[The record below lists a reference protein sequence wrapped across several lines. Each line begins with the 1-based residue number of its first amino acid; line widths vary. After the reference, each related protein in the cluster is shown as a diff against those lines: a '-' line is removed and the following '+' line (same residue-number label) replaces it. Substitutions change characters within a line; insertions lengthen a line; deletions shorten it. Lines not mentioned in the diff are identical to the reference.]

1 MKDNMKKDLIL
12 CLSAL
17 MMLIIGISI
26 SSCSSS
32 DDEKD
37 NNTVITPIL
46 LVGEWSA
53 SHQNMN
59 PDYADTC
66 DMWAFSFKA
75 DGTGTSELGTHQF
88 RYELKD
94 NHIVLH
100 YQAQEN
106 ICFVQLDWEYE
117 IASVSKDRM
126 EWYLIDSNSGNRV
139 QYLVFYRQ

>member
-1 MKDNMKKDLIL
+1 MTTNMKKSFIL
-12 CLSAL
+12 CLGAML
-17 MMLIIGISI
+17 MLVFCM
-26 SSCSSS
+26 SSCSNS

-37 NNTVITPIL
+37 NNMVVSPML
-46 LVGEWSA
+46 LLGEWSA
-53 SHQNMN
+53 SHQSMN
-59 PDYADTC
+59 PDYGDTC

-75 DGTGTSELGTHQF
+75 DGTGTSVLYTHQF
-88 RYELKD
+88 RYELKGS
-94 NHIVLH
+94 HIVLH

>member
-1 MKDNMKKDLIL
+1 MKKDLIL

-32 DDEKD
+32 DDEKG
-37 NNTVITPIL
+37 NNTVISPML
-46 LVGEWSA
+46 LLGEWSA

-75 DGTGTSELGTHQF
+75 DGTGTSEIGTHQF
-88 RYELKD
+88 RYELKG

-100 YQAQEN
+100 YQANE
-106 ICFVQLDWEYE
+106 IFDDQLDLEYE
-117 IASVSKDRM
+117 IVSVSKDRM

-139 QYLVFYRQ
+139 HYLVFYRQ

>member
-1 MKDNMKKDLIL
+1 MKKNVIL
-12 CLSAL
+12 CLGAML
-17 MMLIIGISI
+17 MLVFCM
-26 SSCSSS
+26 SSCSNS

-37 NNTVITPIL
+37 NNMVVSPML
-46 LVGEWSA
+46 LLGEWSA

-75 DGTGTSELGTHQF
+75 DGTSTSELGTHQF

-106 ICFVQLDWEYE
+106 VCFVQLDFEYE

>member
-1 MKDNMKKDLIL
+1 MKKNLIF

-17 MMLIIGISI
+17 LMLVFGM
-26 SSCSSS
+26 SSCSS

-37 NNTVITPIL
+37 NNMVFNPML
-46 LVGEWSA
+46 LLGDWSA
-53 SHQNMN
+53 SHRNMN
-59 PDYADTC
+59 PDYADTG

-88 RYELKD
+88 RYELKGS
-94 NHIVLH
+94 HIVLH

>member
-1 MKDNMKKDLIL
+1 MKKNLIL
-12 CLSAL
+12 YLGAML
-17 MMLIIGISI
+17 MLVFCM
-26 SSCSSS
+26 SSCSNS

-37 NNTVITPIL
+37 NNMVVSPML
-46 LVGEWSA
+46 LLGEWSA
-53 SHQNMN
+53 SHQN

-88 RYELKD
+88 RYELKGS
-94 NHIVLH
+94 HIVLH

-126 EWYLIDSNSGNRV
+126 EWYLIDSHSGNRV

>member
-1 MKDNMKKDLIL
+1 MKKILIL
-12 CLSAL
+12 YLGAML
-17 MMLIIGISI
+17 MLVFCM
-26 SSCSSS
+26 SSCSNS

-37 NNTVITPIL
+37 NNMVVSPML
-46 LVGEWSA
+46 LLGEWSA
-53 SHQNMN
+53 SHQSMN
-59 PDYADTC
+59 PDYGDTC

-88 RYELKD
+88 RYELKGS
-94 NHIVLH
+94 HIVLH

-106 ICFVQLDWEYE
+106 ICFVQLDFEYE

-126 EWYLIDSNSGNRV
+126 EWYLIDTDSGNRV

>member
-1 MKDNMKKDLIL
+1 MKKNFIL
-12 CLSAL
+12 CLGAML
-17 MMLIIGISI
+17 MLIIGISI

-32 DDEKD
+32 DDEKG
-37 NNTVITPIL
+37 NNMVVSPML
-46 LVGEWSA
+46 LLGEWSA

-66 DMWAFSFKA
+66 DMWAFSFKT
-75 DGTGTSELGTHQF
+75 DGTGTSMLGTHQF
-88 RYELKD
+88 RYELKG

-100 YQAQEN
+100 YHAQEN
-106 ICFVQLDWEYE
+106 VCFVQLDFEYE

-126 EWYLIDSNSGNRV
+126 EWYLIDTDSGNRV

>member
-1 MKDNMKKDLIL
+1 MKKDLIF

-17 MMLIIGISI
+17 LMLAIGI

-106 ICFVQLDWEYE
+106 VCFVQLDFEYE

>member
-1 MKDNMKKDLIL
+1 MKKDLIL

-66 DMWAFSFKA
+66 DMWEFSFKA
-75 DGTGTSELGTHQF
+75 DGTGFVHCTQQF
-88 RYELKD
+88 RHRFGESRATPRVLSAISKSYLK
-94 NHIVLH
+94 
-100 YQAQEN
+100 
-106 ICFVQLDWEYE
+106 
-117 IASVSKDRM
+117 
-126 EWYLIDSNSGNRV
+126 
-139 QYLVFYRQ
+139 

>member
-1 MKDNMKKDLIL
+1 MKKDLIL

-88 RYELKD
+88 RYELKG

-100 YQAQEN
+100 YQANE
-106 ICFVQLDWEYE
+106 IFDDQLDFEYE

-126 EWYLIDSNSGNRV
+126 EWYLIDSDSGNRM
-139 QYLVFYRQ
+139 QHLVFYRQ

>member
-1 MKDNMKKDLIL
+1 MTTNMKKNLVL
-12 CLSAL
+12 CLGAML
-17 MMLIIGISI
+17 MLVFGI

-37 NNTVITPIL
+37 NNTVINPML
-46 LVGEWSA
+46 LLGDWSA
-53 SHQNMN
+53 SHQSMN
-59 PDYADTC
+59 PDYGDTC
-66 DMWAFSFKA
+66 DMWEFSFKA
-75 DGTGTSELGTHQF
+75 DGTGTSVLYTHQF

-106 ICFVQLDWEYE
+106 VCFVQLDWEYE

>member
-1 MKDNMKKDLIL
+1 MKKSFIL
-12 CLSAL
+12 CLGAML
-17 MMLIIGISI
+17 MLAIGI

-46 LVGEWSA
+46 LVGEWLA

-66 DMWAFSFKA
+66 DMWEFSFKA
-75 DGTGTSELGTHQF
+75 DGTGFVHCTQQF
-88 RYELKD
+88 RYELKG

-106 ICFVQLDWEYE
+106 VCFVQLNFEYE

-126 EWYLIDSNSGNRV
+126 EWYLIDSHSGNRV